1 MMVWLGIA
9 GLSLVAVAL
18 ILVRGRV
25 SDAAADPIALYKKQ
39 LADLQQDAETGV
51 LEPDAAAAARLEI
64 ERRILRVAAPS
75 SREASG
81 DSKLV
86 PLTVAGLVVGTSLAF
101 YYVVGNPGLP
111 AAPGRMITVKDTLV
125 EEGGPSFGEAIAQIE
140 SHLSDN
146 PDDVKGWEVLA
157 KSARAVA
164 DYSKAA
170 TAFGRLAD
178 ISPED
183 TSLRAQ
189 ELEAYIAM
197 GAGQVSPAAK
207 LVLQKLLDKA
217 PEHPAGHYYLGLAR
231 QQAGDD
237 AGARAIWLALAD
249 RSAASAPW
257 MPTLNQRLSELGVNP
272 PKLSDEQ
279 VSAVAGMLAEEREAF
294 VQSMIERLEE
304 RLESAPDDSEGWM
317 MLARSKLA
325 TGDKEDAIKALQRG
339 IGHVGAENA
348 GELQAFLDNLLSN
361 NDL

>member
-9 GLSLVAVAL
+9 GLSLVVIAL
-18 ILVRGRV
+18 ILVRGRI

-39 LADLQQDAETGV
+39 LADLRQDAETGV
-51 LEPDAAAAARLEI
+51 LEPDAAEAARLEI
-64 ERRILRVAAPS
+64 ERRILRVTAPNTGAVVG
-75 SREASG
+75 EN
-81 DSKLV
+81 KLI
-86 PLTVAGLVVGTSLAF
+86 PLVLAGLVVGSAFAF
-101 YYVVGNPGLP
+101 YYAVGNPTLP

-140 SHLSDN
+140 SHLATN

-164 DYSKAA
+164 DYSRAA

-178 ISPED
+178 LSPED

-189 ELEAYIAM
+189 ELEAFIAM

-217 PEHPAGHYYLGLAR
+217 PQHPAGHYYLGLAR

-257 MPTLNQRLSELGVNP
+257 MPVLNQRLSELGVNP

-279 VSAVAGMLAEEREAF
+279 VSAVAGMSPEEREAF

-325 TGDKEDAIKALQRG
+325 TGSKEDAVEALRRG
-339 IGHVGAENA
+339 IGHVGAEKA

-361 NDL
+361 TDL